1 MSLVALTLPPTLS
14 SPHMISFQCIADFD
28 IFNIIG
34 VYLPSHDARHFVVYP
49 VSLLIDDTAALEGV
63 DGDDLEPLEEI
74 LVVDPVAAPL
84 KEVVLIGVVVLD
96 EHFPFL
102 IFLTKEGARMRND
115 FIIEDA
121 GT

>member
-1 MSLVALTLPPTLS
+1 MGLGVAPTFAFPRPFLLN
-14 SPHMISFQCIADFD
+14 CLGA
-28 IFNIIG
+28 FNI
-34 VYLPSHDARHFVVYP
+34 LFLDKLNLHFPSHDARHFVVDP
-49 VSLLIDDTAALEGV
+49 VSLLIDDMAALEGV
-63 DGDDLEPLEEI
+63 DGDYPKPFEEI
-74 LVVDPVAAPL
+74 PIVDPVAATL

-115 FIIEDA
+115 LIIEDA